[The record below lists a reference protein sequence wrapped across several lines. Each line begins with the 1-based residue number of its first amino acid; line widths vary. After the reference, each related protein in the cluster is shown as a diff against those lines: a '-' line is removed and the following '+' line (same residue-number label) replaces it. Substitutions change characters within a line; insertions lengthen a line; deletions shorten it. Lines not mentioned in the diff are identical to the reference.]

1 MGMLDRKLRRD
12 LAHLATQAVAI
23 GLVMA
28 SGIAMFTM
36 ALYALNSLQSSQVS
50 YYQKY
55 RFADI
60 FCNAVRIPENI
71 SSRLQAI
78 PGVSAIDQR
87 VVFAAMLKMTTLDE
101 PVAARLISWPDQGR
115 PRLNDLFLA
124 DGRWLDTERSDEVL
138 ASHSFTE
145 AHQLKLE
152 DQLVFV
158 INGRERRLR
167 IVGIVYSPEYIVQ
180 IQPGSLL
187 PDYKRYGVFW
197 MSQRHLSA
205 AVDMQGAVNDVTLT
219 LERGANEKAVL
230 DAVDDI
236 LAPYGGTGAIGR
248 EHHMSHRFLEDEIK
262 QLTIMAWVSPT
273 IFLLVAAFLLNV
285 MLGRVVALQREQI
298 AVLKACGFYDWQIGV
313 HYLKLAL
320 LIALGGAGLGLLFGY
335 WLGQNTTEMYA
346 DVYRFPVRQGAL
358 TGPIVWG
365 SLLISTGSAIV
376 GTWRSIAAVIA
387 LPPAEA
393 MRPATPS
400 RFSTSYLERMGLRR
414 LLPQIT
420 RMLLRQIQR
429 QPVKS
434 LSTVFGMS
442 MALAIMIL
450 GSFSLD
456 AIRYLIWFQF
466 DYAQRQDV
474 TVVFNRATELD
485 VVGELRSLPGVS
497 EVQSFRA
504 IPMTIRF
511 QQASRKISVMALG
524 DEAPLYRLVN
534 TKEGIVSVPP
544 EGLVLSD
551 KLARVLGVGLGD
563 RVVMASLEGQRL
575 SAEIEVVQ
583 IVTEYGGLN
592 AYASPQVLARW
603 SHLPNTCSG
612 AHLRIDSAATSQV
625 YQRLKDT
632 PQVSSVNLKGAAMK
646 SFEESFAANILT
658 MRLFNMIFTVII
670 AFGVVYNHARIS
682 FAEQSRDLATM
693 RVIGFTNW
701 EVTAIL
707 LGELAILTVIALP
720 PGCLIGWLLAKMFV
734 WGLDTDLYRIP
745 MVIAPATYWFAM
757 LVVVLAA
764 VLSGLLMLRKIWGLD
779 LVAVLK
785 ARE

>member
-1 MGMLDRKLRRD
+1 MLDRKLRRD
-12 LAHLATQAVAI
+12 LGHLATQAIAI
-23 GLVMA
+23 GLVMT
-28 SGIAMFTM
+28 SGIAMYTM
-36 ALYALNSLQSSQVS
+36 ALYALNSLRTSQAT

-71 SSRLQAI
+71 TPRIQDI
-78 PGVSAIDQR
+78 PGVSAVDQR
-87 VVFAAMLKMTTLDE
+87 VVYAAMLDMPSMNE
-101 PVAARLISWPDQGR
+101 PVAARLISWPDFGK

-124 DGRWLDTERSDEVL
+124 DGRWLDPERSDELL
-138 ASHSFTE
+138 ASHSFVE
-145 AHQLKLE
+145 AHQLALE
-152 DQLVFV
+152 DQLSFV
-158 INGRERRLR
+158 INGRERLLR

-197 MSQRHLSA
+197 MNQRHLSA

-219 LERGANEKAVL
+219 LERGANSEAVIE
-230 DAVDDI
+230 AVDDL

-285 MLGRVVALQREQI
+285 MLARVVALQREQI
-298 AVLKACGFYDWQIGV
+298 AVLKACGFYDWQIGA

-320 LIALGGAGLGLLFGY
+320 LIAIGGAVLGLGFGY
-335 WLGQNTTEMYA
+335 LLGQNTTRMYA
-346 DVYRFPVRQGAL
+346 EIYRFPVQQGML

-365 SLLISTGSAIV
+365 SFLISSGAAV
-376 GTWRSIAAVIA
+376 FGTWRSISAVA
-387 LPPAEA
+387 SLPPAEA
-393 MRPATPS
+393 MRPATPTN
-400 RFSTSYLERMGLRR
+400 FSASLVERLGLTW
-414 LLPQIT
+414 LLPQIA

-429 QPVKS
+429 QPIKS

-442 MALAIMIL
+442 MALSIMIL

-466 DYAQRQDV
+466 DYAQRQDA
-474 TVVFNRATELD
+474 TVVFNQVTEQA
-485 VVGELRSLPGVS
+485 VVMELNSLPGVT
-497 EVQSFRA
+497 EVQTFRA
-504 IPMTIRF
+504 IPMNVRF
-511 QQASRKISVMALG
+511 AQASRKISVMSLG
-524 DEAPLYRLVN
+524 EEASLYRLVN
-534 TKEGIVSVPP
+534 INEDIVPVPP
-544 EGLVLSD
+544 DGLVLSD
-551 KLARVLGVGLGD
+551 KLAKILGAKLGD
-563 RVVMASLEGQRL
+563 RVLMTSLEGQRR
-575 SAEIEVVQ
+575 SAEIEVVR
-583 IVTEYGGLN
+583 IITEYGGLN
-592 AYASPQVLARW
+592 AYASPATLARW
-603 SHLPNTCSG
+603 SHLPETCSG
-612 AHLRIDSAATSQV
+612 AHLRMDPAATTEV
-625 YQRLKDT
+625 YRLLKEM
-632 PQVSSVNLKGAAMK
+632 PHVASVNLKGAAMK

-658 MRLFNMIFTVII
+658 MRLFNLIFTVII

-682 FAEQSRDLATM
+682 FAEQSRDLATL

-707 LGELAILTVIALP
+707 LGELAILTLASLA
-720 PGCLIGWLLAKMFV
+720 PGCLIGWGLAKMFV
-734 WGLDTDLYRIP
+734 WGLDTEMYRIP
-745 MVIAPATYWFAM
+745 MVIEPTTYWFAM
-757 LVVVLAA
+757 VVVVIAA
-764 VLSGLLMLRKIWGLD
+764 FFSGLLMLKKIWALD

>member
-1 MGMLDRKLRRD
+1 MLDRKLRRD
-12 LAHLATQAVAI
+12 LRQLATQAIAI

-28 SGIAMFTM
+28 SGIAMYTM
-36 ALYALNSLQSSQVS
+36 ALYALNSLRTSQAN
-50 YYQKY
+50 YYQRY

-60 FCNAVRIPENI
+60 FCNAVRIPENVVPRI
-71 SSRLQAI
+71 QAI
-78 PGVSAIDQR
+78 PGVSAVDQR
-87 VVFAAMLKMTTLDE
+87 VVYAAMLDMPTMNE
-101 PVAARLISWPDQGR
+101 PVAARLISWPDLGR

-124 DGRWLDTERSDEVL
+124 DGRWIDPERSDELL
-138 ASHSFTE
+138 ASHSFVK
-145 AHQLKLE
+145 AHQLKL
-152 DQLVFV
+152 DDRLSFI
-158 INGRERRLR
+158 INGRQRQLR

-197 MSQRHLSA
+197 MNQRHLSA

-219 LERGANEKAVL
+219 LEHTANSAAVIE
-230 DAVDDI
+230 AVDDL
-236 LAPYGGTGAIGR
+236 LAPYGGTGAFGR

-298 AVLKACGFYDWQIGV
+298 AVLKACGFYDWQIGA
-313 HYLKLAL
+313 HYLKLAM
-320 LIALGGAGLGLLFGY
+320 LIAVGGAILGLGFGY
-335 WLGQNTTEMYA
+335 LLGQNTTKMYA
-346 DVYRFPVRQGAL
+346 DVYRFPVQHGSL

-365 SLLISTGSAIV
+365 SLLISSGAAV
-376 GTWRSIAAVIA
+376 FGTWRSISAVVA

-393 MRPATPS
+393 MRPAAPTYFAAS
-400 RFSTSYLERMGLRR
+400 WIERIGLSW
-414 LLPQIT
+414 LLPQVV
-420 RMLLRQIQR
+420 RMLFRQIQR
-429 QPVKS
+429 QPIKS

-474 TVVFNRATELD
+474 TVVFNQIAEQAVVLD
-485 VVGELRSLPGVS
+485 LQNLSGVT

-504 IPMTIRF
+504 IPMNVRF
-511 QQASRKISVMALG
+511 AQASRKISVMALG
-524 DEAPLYRLVN
+524 DEASLFRLAN
-534 TKEGIVSVPP
+534 IKEDIVSVPP

-551 KLARVLGVGLGD
+551 KLAKILGARLGD
-563 RVVMASLEGQRL
+563 RVSLTALEGQRR
-575 SAEIEVVQ
+575 SDEIEVVR
-583 IVTEYGGLN
+583 IITEYGGLN
-592 AYASPQVLARW
+592 AYASPATLARW
-603 SHLPNTCSG
+603 SHLPETCSG
-612 AHLRIDSAATSQV
+612 AHLRIDSAATSEV
-625 YQRLKDT
+625 YRALKEM
-632 PQVSSVNLKGAAMK
+632 PHIASVNLKGAAMK

-658 MRLFNMIFTVII
+658 MRLFNLIFTVII

-682 FAEQSRDLATM
+682 FAEQSRDLATL

-707 LGELAILTVIALP
+707 LGELAILTVASLG
-720 PGCLIGWLLAKMFV
+720 PGCLIGWGLAKMFV
-734 WGLDTDLYRIP
+734 WGLDTEMYRIP
-745 MVIAPATYWFAM
+745 LVIEPKTYWFAM
-757 LVVVLAA
+757 VVVVVAA
-764 VLSGLLMLRKIWGLD
+764 FFSGLLMLKKIWALD
-779 LVAVLK
+779 LVSVLK